1 MPKTT
6 CTLLLTL
13 IFTFILPIS
22 CLTAQEPDS
31 LPEVGDSNVHFR
43 GSLDNCR
50 TRFTNKK
57 QGRVAFIG
65 GSITQMNGYRP
76 MTCQLLQETF
86 PETEFTFID
95 AGISSTCSTTGA
107 FRVESHVL
115 DHGPIDLFFIEFA
128 VNDDQDARHP
138 IEQCT
143 RGMEGIIRHTRMRY
157 PNADIVVTYFVNDPM
172 RELRAAGE
180 TPLSMQGHEPVVQ
193 HYDVSTIDLA
203 TEVAQQIEEGT
214 LTWQKFGGVHPAPY
228 GNAICTNMIANLFK
242 TAWQEPLSANATMT
256 PHDMPKRLDEFSYDG
271 GRFLSPGKAEHDDA
285 WEWATPP
292 WSELRGACREQFQEE
307 KLLSASTPGA
317 QLELAFEGTAIGA
330 YVLAG
335 PDAGILEYQI
345 DDLPPGQVDLYHHHS
360 RGLHYPRT
368 VMFAEE
374 LSPGPHT
381 LRLTVASETSSQS
394 KGTAARILQFTENV
408 REAENNHG

>member
-1 MPKTT
+1 MPKTASLLLL
-6 CTLLLTL
+6 TLLLT
-13 IFTFILPIS
+13 FILS
-22 CLTAQEPDS
+22 TTRLAAQEPDP
-31 LPEVGDSNVHFR
+31 LPEVGDRNVHFR

-50 TRFTNKK
+50 LRFANEK

-76 MTCQLLQETF
+76 MTCNLLQELF

-128 VNDDQDARHP
+128 VNDDQDANHP
-138 IEQCT
+138 VQQCT
-143 RGMEGIIRHTRMRY
+143 RGMEGIIRHTRTRY

-180 TPLSMQGHEPVVQ
+180 TPLSMQGHEPVVR

-203 TEVAQQIEEGT
+203 TEVAQQIDKGT

-228 GNAICTNMIANLFK
+228 GNAICTRMIGHLFDA
-242 TAWQEPLSANATMT
+242 AWEAPLAANATPT
-256 PHDMPKRLDEFSYDG
+256 PHETPERLDTFSYDG
-271 GRFLSPGKAEHDDA
+271 GRFLSPDKAEHDSE

-292 WSELRGACREQFQEE
+292 WSELRGSCREQFQEE
-307 KLLSASTPGA
+307 KLLSTETPGA
-317 QLELAFEGTAIGA
+317 TLDLTFEGTAIGA

-335 PDAGILEYQI
+335 PDAGILEYQV
-345 DDLPPGQVDLYHHHS
+345 DDLPAGRVTLYHHYS
-360 RGLHYPRT
+360 GGLHYPRT
-368 VMFAEE
+368 VMFEAE
-374 LSPGPHT
+374 LAPGPHT
-381 LRLTVASETSSQS
+381 LRLTIASESPPSS

-408 REAENNHG
+408 REAE